1 MNKKLVWFIV
11 ILVAVVVALVLL
23 KKAGVFGK
31 DEGVKVATEKVV
43 KRTII
48 EIVTASGKIYP
59 EIEVKMS
66 PDISGEIV
74 ELNVQE
80 GDSVKKGQ
88 QLARIY
94 ADIYTTQ
101 RNQAAA
107 QVNQQQAVVS
117 NSTAQLLGLKATMDQ
132 TEAQYERQKKLLD
145 QKVISR
151 SEFET
156 AESAYKTAS
165 ANYNAALQNI
175 KGGVAGVASAEAQLS
190 IAAKNLSRT
199 TLVSPLDGVV
209 SLLSV
214 KKGERVVGNS
224 MMAGTEMMR
233 VADMSRI
240 EAIVDVGENDIPKVH
255 LGDSANVEVDAYNN
269 RKFRGVVTQIASS
282 VATTASSGSVSSND
296 VTNYKVHIR
305 LNYDSYKD
313 LFDAKK
319 PKALVFRPGMTT
331 SADIQTKVHADV
343 LSLPINAVTTRDKD
357 SAKSKKGA
365 TAQAK
370 PEDDN
375 TMEQSKA
382 PTVSAS
388 DLDEVVFMIQA
399 DGKVK
404 KMKVKTDIQDINSI
418 EIVNGIKAGD
428 EIVTEPYGTVSK
440 VLNDGMK
447 VNVVA
452 KEKLFDNKK

>member
-1 MNKKLVWFIV
+1 MPCNAKWN
-11 ILVAVVVALVLL
+11 
-23 KKAGVFGK
+23 
-31 DEGVKVATEKVV
+31 E
-43 KRTII
+43 
-48 EIVTASGKIYP
+48 P
-59 EIEVKMS
+59 
-66 PDISGEIV
+66 
-74 ELNVQE
+74 QH
-80 GDSVKKGQ
+80 
-88 QLARIY
+88 
-94 ADIYTTQ
+94 
-101 RNQAAA
+101 
-107 QVNQQQAVVS
+107 QQQ
-117 NSTAQLLGLKATMDQ
+117 QG
-132 TEAQYERQKKLLD
+132 
-145 QKVISR
+145 SR
-151 SEFET
+151 
-156 AESAYKTAS
+156 
-165 ANYNAALQNI
+165 
-175 KGGVAGVASAEAQLS
+175 
-190 IAAKNLSRT
+190 
-199 TLVSPLDGVV
+199 
-209 SLLSV
+209 
-214 KKGERVVGNS
+214 
-224 MMAGTEMMR
+224 
-233 VADMSRI
+233 AD
-240 EAIVDVGENDIPKVH
+240 PVH

-331 SADIQTKVHADV
+331 SADIQTKVHSDV

-365 TAQAK
+365 TAQPK

-418 EIVNGIKAGD
+418 EIVDGIKAGD